1 MGFQIRRNV
10 KKMENHLRYREDEEM
25 ISISKEIGEIYVWH
39 HLIKSFYCLTCYYQ
53 VMKNSMLKEIL

>member
-1 MGFQIRRNV
+1 
-10 KKMENHLRYREDEEM
+10 MENHLRYREDEEM